1 MKLWYQSMS
10 RQAAWGHYN
19 VALRRILDR
28 VKDPDT
34 EIEVHGITK
43 RGGLADQFHYLDY
56 LESGEVMENVQIAT
70 KRGFDAFLIGN
81 IGDPGLQMCREITT
95 MPVLGLCETALHTA
109 CMMGQNFSLVTI
121 NEKFTPRIIDNVHR
135 YKLERRLAAVNRMTI
150 DRINDLD
157 EGFTKAAARKR
168 IFDQFMKAANANV
181 EQGAEVIIAAGG
193 VVMALL
199 AEFGVHEAA
208 RNTPILNGIVSLVK
222 MGEAAVKIN
231 RIMGGK
237 FLSKRLYYAPPGP
250 DQIDE
255 IRKYYGDVY
264 PTVKSPGKKGGK
276 ASVKG
281 STKTSQKKSTTKKT
295 TARSKK

>member
-1 MKLWYQSMS
+1 MKMKIWYQSMS
-10 RQAAWGHYN
+10 RQTSWGHYN

-28 VKDPDT
+28 VKDPET
-34 EIEVHGITK
+34 TIEVHGITK

-56 LESGEVMENVQIAT
+56 LESGEVMENVQTAT
-70 KRGFDAFLIGN
+70 RRGFDAFLIGN
-81 IGDPGLQMCREITT
+81 IGDPGIHSCREITT

-109 CMMGQNFSLVTI
+109 CMMGSNFSLVTI

-199 AEFGVHEAA
+199 AEFGVHSAA
-208 RNTPILNGIVSLVK
+208 KNTPILNGIVSLVK
-222 MGEAAVKIN
+222 MGEAAVKMN

-237 FLSKRLYYAPPGP
+237 FLSKRLYYAPPGV

-255 IRKYYGDVY
+255 IRAHYGDVY
-264 PTVKSPGKKGGK
+264 PTVPGGKKAGRKAGAGARATKPARRGK
-276 ASVKG
+276 
-281 STKTSQKKSTTKKT
+281 
-295 TARSKK
+295 

>member
-1 MKLWYQSMS
+1 MKMKIWYQSMS
-10 RQAAWGHYN
+10 RQKAWGHYN
-19 VALRRILDR
+19 AALRRIIDR
-28 VKDPDT
+28 VRDPDT

-56 LESGEVMENVQIAT
+56 LESGEVMENVQTAT
-70 KRGFDAFLIGN
+70 RRGFDAFLIGN
-81 IGDPGLQMCREITT
+81 IGDPGIHACREITT

-109 CMMGQNFSLVTI
+109 CMMGRNFSLVTI

-199 AEFGVHEAA
+199 AEFGVHSAA
-208 RNTPILNGIVSLVK
+208 KNTPILNGIVALVK
-222 MGEAAVKIN
+222 MGEAAVKMN

-237 FLSKRLYYAPPGP
+237 FLSKRLYYAPPGV

-255 IRKYYGDVY
+255 IRAHYGDVY
-264 PTVKSPGKKGGK
+264 PTVPAGGK
-276 ASVKG
+276 SRAKAAA
-281 STKTSQKKSTTKKT
+281 
-295 TARSKK
+295 ARRKLK

>member
-1 MKLWYQSMS
+1 MS
-10 RQAAWGHYN
+10 RQKAWGHYN
-19 VALRRILDR
+19 EALRRILDR

-70 KRGFDAFLIGN
+70 RRGFDAFLIGN
-81 IGDPGLQMCREITT
+81 IGDPGIHACREITT

-109 CMMGQNFSLVTI
+109 CLMGKNFSLVTI

-157 EGFTKAAARKR
+157 EGFIKASARKR
-168 IFDQFMKAANANV
+168 IFEQFMKAADANV

-199 AEFGVHEAA
+199 AEFGVHQAA
-208 RNTPILNGIVSLVK
+208 KNTPILNGIVSLVK
-222 MGEAAVKIN
+222 MGEAAVKMN
-231 RIMGGK
+231 RIMGGT
-237 FLSKRLYYAPPGP
+237 FLSKRLYYAPPGS

-264 PTVKSPGKKGGK
+264 PTVKSPAKKGGK
-276 ASVKG
+276 AEKAKTQAKAGKKKG
-281 STKTSQKKSTTKKT
+281 MQK
-295 TARSKK
+295 

>member
-10 RQAAWGHYN
+10 RQKAWGHYN
-19 VALRRILDR
+19 EALRRILDR

-81 IGDPGLQMCREITT
+81 IGDPGIHACREIAT

-109 CMMGQNFSLVTI
+109 CLMGRNFSLVTI

-157 EGFTKAAARKR
+157 AGFTNAKARKR
-168 IFDQFMKAANANV
+168 IFDQFMKAADANV

-199 AEFGVHEAA
+199 AEFGVHQAA
-208 RNTPILNGIVSLVK
+208 KNTPILNGIVSLVK
-222 MGEAAVKIN
+222 MGEAAVKMN
-231 RIMGGK
+231 RIMGGN
-237 FLSKRLYYAPPGP
+237 FLSKRLYYAPPGS

-264 PTVKSPGKKGGK
+264 PTVKSPSKKGGK
-276 ASVKG
+276 AAKAK
-281 STKTSQKKSTTKKT
+281 TKTKTKAGKKK
-295 TARSKK
+295 

>member
-1 MKLWYQSMS
+1 MS
-10 RQAAWGHYN
+10 RQKAWGHYN
-19 VALRRILDR
+19 EALRRILDR

-81 IGDPGLQMCREITT
+81 IGDPGIHACREITT

-109 CMMGQNFSLVTI
+109 CLMGKNFSLVTI

-157 EGFTKAAARKR
+157 EGFIKASARKR
-168 IFDQFMKAANANV
+168 IFAQFMKAADANV

-199 AEFGVHEAA
+199 AEFGVHQAA
-208 RNTPILNGIVSLVK
+208 KNTPILNGIVSLVK
-222 MGEAAVKIN
+222 MGEAAVKMN
-231 RIMGGK
+231 RIMGGT
-237 FLSKRLYYAPPGP
+237 FLSKRLYYAPPGS

-264 PTVKSPGKKGGK
+264 PTVKSPSKKGGK
-276 ASVKG
+276 AAKSK
-281 STKTSQKKSTTKKT
+281 TKAKAAKKK
-295 TARSKK
+295 

>member
-10 RQAAWGHYN
+10 RQKAWGHYN
-19 VALRRILDR
+19 EALRRILDR

-70 KRGFDAFLIGN
+70 RRGFDAFLIGN
-81 IGDPGLQMCREITT
+81 IGDPGIHACREITT

-109 CMMGQNFSLVTI
+109 CLMGKNFSLVTI

-157 EGFTKAAARKR
+157 AGFTNAKARKR
-168 IFDQFMKAANANV
+168 IFDQFMKAADANV

-199 AEFGVHEAA
+199 AEFGVHQAA
-208 RNTPILNGIVSLVK
+208 KNTPILNGIVSLVK
-222 MGEAAVKIN
+222 MGEAAVKMN
-231 RIMGGK
+231 RIMGGN
-237 FLSKRLYYAPPGP
+237 FLSKRLYYAPPGS

-264 PTVKSPGKKGGK
+264 PTVKSPSKKGGK
-276 ASVKG
+276 AAKAK
-281 STKTSQKKSTTKKT
+281 TKTKAGKKK
-295 TARSKK
+295 

>member
-1 MKLWYQSMS
+1 MKIWYQSMS
-10 RQAAWGHYN
+10 RQKAWGHYN
-19 VALRRILDR
+19 EALRRILDR

-81 IGDPGLQMCREITT
+81 IGDPGLQICREITT
-95 MPVLGLCETALHTA
+95 MPVLGLCETALYTA

-135 YKLERRLAAVNRMTI
+135 YKLERRLSAVNRMKI

-157 EGFTKAAARKR
+157 EGFTNATARKR
-168 IFDQFMKAANANV
+168 IFGQFMKAANANV

-199 AEFGVHEAA
+199 AEFGVHTVGK
-208 RNTPILNGIVSLVK
+208 NTPILNGIVSLVK
-222 MGEAAVKIN
+222 MGEATVKIN
-231 RIMGGK
+231 RIMGGN
-237 FLSKRLYYAPPGP
+237 FLSKRLYYAPPSS

-264 PTVKSPGKKGGK
+264 PTVKSPKKAAPKTAGKKK
-276 ASVKG
+276 AVRK
-281 STKTSQKKSTTKKT
+281 
-295 TARSKK
+295 

>member
-1 MKLWYQSMS
+1 MAGARGNVKLWYQSMS
-10 RQAAWGHYN
+10 RQKAWGNYN
-19 VALRRILDR
+19 EALRRILDR
-28 VKDPDT
+28 VKDADT

-81 IGDPGLQMCREITT
+81 IGDPGIHVCREITT

-109 CMMGQNFSLVTI
+109 CLMGKNFSLVTI

-157 EGFTKAAARKR
+157 EGFTNASARKR
-168 IFDQFMKAANANV
+168 IFDQFMRAADANV

-199 AEFGVHEAA
+199 AEFGVHQAA
-208 RNTPILNGIVSLVK
+208 KNTPILNGIVSLVK
-222 MGEAAVKIN
+222 MGEAAVKMN
-231 RIMGGK
+231 RIMGGT
-237 FLSKRLYYAPPGP
+237 FLSKRLYYAPPGS

-264 PTVKSPGKKGGK
+264 PTVKSPAKKGGK
-276 ASVKG
+276 AAKAK
-281 STKTSQKKSTTKKT
+281 TKAKAGKKK
-295 TARSKK
+295 

>member
-10 RQAAWGHYN
+10 RQEAWGEYN
-19 VALRRILDR
+19 KALRRILDR

-81 IGDPGLQMCREITT
+81 IGDPGIHACREITT

-109 CMMGQNFSLVTI
+109 CLMGNNFSLVTI

-135 YKLERRLAAVNRMTI
+135 YKLERRLVAVNRMTI

-157 EGFTKAAARKR
+157 EGFTKASARKR
-168 IFDQFMKAANANV
+168 IFDQFMRAADANV

-199 AEFGVHEAA
+199 AEFGVHQAA
-208 RNTPILNGIVSLVK
+208 KNTPILNGIVSLVK
-222 MGEAAVKIN
+222 IGEAAVKMN
-231 RIMGGK
+231 RIMGGT
-237 FLSKRLYYAPPGP
+237 FLSKRLYYAPPGS
-250 DQIDE
+250 DQINE

-264 PTVKSPGKKGGK
+264 PTVKSPAKKGGK
-276 ASVKG
+276 AEKA
-281 STKTSQKKSTTKKT
+281 KTQAKAGKKK
-295 TARSKK
+295 

>member
-1 MKLWYQSMS
+1 MKMKIWYQSMS
-10 RQAAWGHYN
+10 RQTSWGHYN

-28 VKDPDT
+28 VKDPET
-34 EIEVHGITK
+34 TIEVHGITK

-70 KRGFDAFLIGN
+70 RRGFDAFLIGN
-81 IGDPGLQMCREITT
+81 IGDPGIHSCREITT

-109 CMMGQNFSLVTI
+109 CMMGRNFSLVTI

-157 EGFTKAAARKR
+157 EGFTKPAARKR

-181 EQGAEVIIAAGG
+181 DQGAEVIIAAGG

-199 AEFGVHEAA
+199 AEFGVHSAA
-208 RNTPILNGIVSLVK
+208 KNTPILNGIVSLVK
-222 MGEAAVKIN
+222 MGEAAVKMN
-231 RIMGGK
+231 RIMGGN
-237 FLSKRLYYAPPGP
+237 FLSKRLYYAPPGI

-255 IRKYYGDVY
+255 IRAHYGDVY
-264 PTVKSPGKKGGK
+264 PTVPEGKKAGTKAGGK
-276 ASVKG
+276 AKAGVKA
-281 STKTSQKKSTTKKT
+281 KAKKPA
-295 TARSKK
+295 ARRK